1 MANFGTGA
9 WIAFGL
15 TFGVLFA
22 VDLFAH
28 RHAHQLSRRAAI
40 IWTVLWIV
48 AGVGFS
54 LFVLVAGN
62 SNQAGE
68 YLAAYAIE
76 KTLSLDNLFVF
87 LLVFNSLK
95 LSKAQ
100 QRKAL
105 SWGIFGALVFRAAL
119 IFAGTSAIEQW
130 KWLEYLFGGILFAAA
145 WHAFREDPATKKES
159 RVVQWLS
166 QHLPVSAENKELS
179 FTVKEGNSRKVT
191 RLLVAILAIELTD
204 IVFAIDSVPAA
215 LSITRDRFLIY
226 SSNAFAILGLRSLYL
241 VMAETIAHLRYLHYG
256 LAAILTFAGLK
267 IVLGDALTIPP
278 LVSVGIIA
286 ACIAVAVWFSVRSG
300 RSQGKQRR
308 AA

>member
-130 KWLEYLFGGILFAAA
+130 KWLREWLGVTPGSELDSLVLSENESKGQRVAPPLEQVPSRWFEWPRGRHSEKPEAFLDLVESVSPGPYLELFARRNRLG
-145 WHAFREDPATKKES
+145 WDT
-159 RVVQWLS
+159 W
-166 QHLPVSAENKELS
+166 
-179 FTVKEGNSRKVT
+179 GN
-191 RLLVAILAIELTD
+191 E
-204 IVFAIDSVPAA
+204 A
-215 LSITRDRFLIY
+215 LEHV
-226 SSNAFAILGLRSLYL
+226 GL
-241 VMAETIAHLRYLHYG
+241 ETG
-256 LAAILTFAGLK
+256 
-267 IVLGDALTIPP
+267 
-278 LVSVGIIA
+278 
-286 ACIAVAVWFSVRSG
+286 
-300 RSQGKQRR
+300 
-308 AA
+308 